1 MALDGLSTRAFNM
14 KNLISFFS
22 NLEDKMDV
30 QNGKFIYSQCIHL
43 NKTSFILKGWEIE
56 LLK

>member
-22 NLEDKMDV
+22 NLEDKMNVKD
-30 QNGKFIYSQCIHL
+30 GKFIDWLLLFRHFAVV
-43 NKTSFILKGWEIE
+43 KTVK
-56 LLK
+56 

>member
-1 MALDGLSTRAFNM
+1 MALDGLSTRAYNM

-30 QNGKFIYSQCIHL
+30 QNGKFIYSQCIYM
-43 NKTSFILKGWEIE
+43 NKTSIILNGWEIE
-56 LLK
+56 

>member
-30 QNGKFIYSQCIHL
+30 QNGKFIYSQCIYL
-43 NKTSFILKGWEIE
+43 NKTSFILNGREIE